1 MQLCQNFCS
10 KVQSE
15 GKGPKADISQQYDL
29 HNIDCLLIWY
39 ILSILWTHLN
49 LWDQFSHVLFLNY
62 KDVNSSVRGTLK

>member
-29 HNIDCLLIWY
+29 HNIDCV
-39 ILSILWTHLN
+39 N
-49 LWDQFSHVLFLNY
+49 LVYFVNT
-62 KDVNSSVRGTLK
+62 VNSFKSMGPIFSRFIS

>member
-29 HNIDCLLIWY
+29 HNIDCLLFGIFCQY
-39 ILSILWTHLN
+39 CELI
-49 LWDQFSHVLFLNY
+49 
-62 KDVNSSVRGTLK
+62 

>member
-39 ILSILWTHLN
+39 ILSILWTHSKSMGPI
-49 LWDQFSHVLFLNY
+49 FSRFI
-62 KDVNSSVRGTLK
+62 S